1 VLQDDRQ
8 PGATKEG
15 VIVTQPRQGCVPLR
29 PLSVAEILDGGFRAI
44 RRNPGA
50 MFAPAAVIA
59 VVRLAATAGLQ
70 LGGYRL
76 LDTVAL
82 QLLTTFVISAV
93 LGTVLSGILAAVV
106 TQDVLGVRITAGQA
120 LTRLR
125 GRIWALLGLAVVITV
140 LETLGL
146 VVLGIPGIWLWGLW
160 AVAVPAMVVE
170 RTTVRGALARSR
182 RLVAGLWW
190 RVWSIR
196 ALGYLL
202 ATLLNAIVS
211 VPFLALASAVT
222 GSGGL
227 LPDAY
232 SGSSAVYVLIVSVGS
247 VLSATLTEPV
257 RAGIDALLYVDLRMR
272 REGLDIVLQQAA
284 RAAQP
289 VAPAVSA
296 RARSAF

>member
-1 VLQDDRQ
+1 
-8 PGATKEG
+8 

-29 PLSVAEILDGGFRAI
+29 PLGVAEILDGSFRAI
-44 RRNPGA
+44 RRNPAA
-50 MFAPAAVIA
+50 MFAPAAVLA
-59 VVRLAATAGLQ
+59 VVRVAATAGLQ
-70 LGGYRL
+70 LGGYRFL
-76 LDTVAL
+76 NSVAL
-82 QLLTTFVISAV
+82 QLLGTFVIGAV
-93 LGTVLSGILAAVV
+93 LGTVLSGLLAAVV
-106 TQDVLGVRITAGQA
+106 TQDVLGVRITARQA

-125 GRIWALLGLAVVITV
+125 GRIWALLGLAVVSTV

-146 VVLGIPGIWLWGLW
+146 IVLAVPGIWLWGLW

-170 RTTVRGALARSR
+170 RTTIRGALARSR
-182 RLVAGLWW
+182 QLVTGMWW
-190 RVWSIR
+190 RVWGIR
-196 ALGYLL
+196 ALAYLL
-202 ATLLNAIVS
+202 ASLLGIVVS

-227 LPDAY
+227 LTSST
-232 SGSSAVYVLIVSVGS
+232 SGSPAVYVLIISVGS

-296 RARSAF
+296 QARSAF

>member
-1 VLQDDRQ
+1 M
-8 PGATKEG
+8 
-15 VIVTQPRQGCVPLR
+15 TQPRQGCVPLR
-29 PLSVAEILDGGFRAI
+29 PLGVAEILDGSFRAI
-44 RRNPGA
+44 RRNPAA
-50 MFAPAAVIA
+50 MFAPAAVLA
-59 VVRLAATAGLQ
+59 VVRVAATAGLQ
-70 LGGYRL
+70 LGGYRFL
-76 LDTVAL
+76 NSVAL
-82 QLLTTFVISAV
+82 QLLGTFVIGAV
-93 LGTVLSGILAAVV
+93 LGTVLSGLLAAVV
-106 TQDVLGVRITAGQA
+106 TQDVLGVRITARQA

-125 GRIWALLGLAVVITV
+125 GRIWALLGLAVVSTV

-146 VVLGIPGIWLWGLW
+146 IVLAVPGIWLWGLW

-170 RTTVRGALARSR
+170 RTTIRGALARSR
-182 RLVAGLWW
+182 QLVTGMWW
-190 RVWSIR
+190 RVWGIR
-196 ALGYLL
+196 ALAYLL
-202 ATLLNAIVS
+202 ASLLGIVVS

-227 LPDAY
+227 LTSSAW
-232 SGSSAVYVLIVSVGS
+232 GSPAVYVLIISVGS

>member
-1 VLQDDRQ
+1 M
-8 PGATKEG
+8 
-15 VIVTQPRQGCVPLR
+15 TQPRQGCVPLR
-29 PLSVAEILDGGFRAI
+29 PLGVAEILDGSFRAI
-44 RRNPGA
+44 RRNPAA
-50 MFAPAAVIA
+50 MFAPAAVLA
-59 VVRLAATAGLQ
+59 VVRVAATAGLQ
-70 LGGYRL
+70 LGGYRFL
-76 LDTVAL
+76 NSVAL
-82 QLLTTFVISAV
+82 QLLGTFVIGAV
-93 LGTVLSGILAAVV
+93 LGTVLSGLLAAVV
-106 TQDVLGVRITAGQA
+106 TQDVLGVRITARQA

-125 GRIWALLGLAVVITV
+125 GRIWALLGLAVVSTV
-140 LETLGL
+140 LQTLGL
-146 VVLGIPGIWLWGLW
+146 IVLAVPGIWLWGLW

-170 RTTVRGALARSR
+170 RTTIRGALARSR
-182 RLVAGLWW
+182 QLVTGMWW
-190 RVWSIR
+190 RVWGIR
-196 ALGYLL
+196 ALAYLL
-202 ATLLNAIVS
+202 ASLLGIVVS

-227 LPDAY
+227 LTSST
-232 SGSSAVYVLIVSVGS
+232 SGSPAVYVLIISVGS

>member
-1 VLQDDRQ
+1 
-8 PGATKEG
+8 

-29 PLSVAEILDGGFRAI
+29 PLGVAEILDGSFRAI
-44 RRNPGA
+44 RRNPAA
-50 MFAPAAVIA
+50 MFAPAAVLA
-59 VVRLAATAGLQ
+59 VVRVAATAGLQ
-70 LGGYRL
+70 LGGYRFL
-76 LDTVAL
+76 NSVAL
-82 QLLTTFVISAV
+82 QLLGTFVIGAV
-93 LGTVLSGILAAVV
+93 LGTVLSGLLAAVV
-106 TQDVLGVRITAGQA
+106 TQDVLGVRITARQA

-125 GRIWALLGLAVVITV
+125 GRIWALLGLAVVSTV

-146 VVLGIPGIWLWGLW
+146 IVLAVPGIWLWGLW

-170 RTTVRGALARSR
+170 RTTIRGALARSR
-182 RLVAGLWW
+182 QLVTGMWW
-190 RVWSIR
+190 RVWGIR
-196 ALGYLL
+196 ALAYLL
-202 ATLLNAIVS
+202 ASLLGIVVS

-227 LPDAY
+227 LTSST
-232 SGSSAVYVLIVSVGS
+232 SGSPAVYVLIISVGS

-289 VAPAVSA
+289 AAPAVSA
-296 RARSAF
+296 QARSAF

>member
-1 VLQDDRQ
+1 
-8 PGATKEG
+8 

-29 PLSVAEILDGGFRAI
+29 PLGVAEILDGSFRAI
-44 RRNPGA
+44 RRNPAA
-50 MFAPAAVIA
+50 MFAPAAVLA
-59 VVRLAATAGLQ
+59 VVRVAATAGLQ
-70 LGGYRL
+70 LGGYRFL
-76 LDTVAL
+76 NSVAL
-82 QLLTTFVISAV
+82 QLLGTFVIGAV
-93 LGTVLSGILAAVV
+93 LGTVLSGLLAAVV
-106 TQDVLGVRITAGQA
+106 TQDVLGVRITARQA

-125 GRIWALLGLAVVITV
+125 GRIWALLGLAVVSTV

-146 VVLGIPGIWLWGLW
+146 IVLAVPGIWLWGLW

-170 RTTVRGALARSR
+170 RSTIRGALARSR
-182 RLVAGLWW
+182 QLVTGMWW
-190 RVWSIR
+190 RVWGIR
-196 ALGYLL
+196 ALAYLL
-202 ATLLNAIVS
+202 ASLLGIVVS

-227 LPDAY
+227 LTSSA
-232 SGSSAVYVLIVSVGS
+232 SGSPAVYVLIISVGS

-289 VAPAVSA
+289 AAPAVSA

>member
-1 VLQDDRQ
+1 
-8 PGATKEG
+8 

-29 PLSVAEILDGGFRAI
+29 PLGVAEILDGSFRAI
-44 RRNPGA
+44 RRNPAA
-50 MFAPAAVIA
+50 MFAPAAVLA
-59 VVRLAATAGLQ
+59 VVRVAATAGLQ
-70 LGGYRL
+70 LGGYRFL
-76 LDTVAL
+76 NSVAL
-82 QLLTTFVISAV
+82 QLLGTFVIGAV
-93 LGTVLSGILAAVV
+93 LGTVLSGLLAAVV
-106 TQDVLGVRITAGQA
+106 TQDVLGVRITARQA

-125 GRIWALLGLAVVITV
+125 GRIWALLGLAVVSTV
-140 LETLGL
+140 LQTLGL
-146 VVLGIPGIWLWGLW
+146 IVLAVPGIWLWGLW

-170 RTTVRGALARSR
+170 RTTIRGALARSR
-182 RLVAGLWW
+182 QLVTGMWW
-190 RVWSIR
+190 RVWGIR
-196 ALGYLL
+196 ALAYLL
-202 ATLLNAIVS
+202 ASLLGIVVS

-227 LPDAY
+227 LTSST
-232 SGSSAVYVLIVSVGS
+232 SGSPAVYVLIISVGS

>member
-1 VLQDDRQ
+1 MT
-8 PGATKEG
+8 GG

-29 PLSVAEILDGGFRAI
+29 PLGVAEILDGSFRAI
-44 RRNPGA
+44 RRNPAA
-50 MFAPAAVIA
+50 MFGPAAVIA
-59 VVRLAATAGLQ
+59 VVRVAATAGLQ
-70 LGGYRL
+70 LGAYRF
-76 LDTVAL
+76 LDAVVL
-82 QLLTTFVISAV
+82 QLLSAFVISAV

-106 TQDVLGVRITAGQA
+106 TQDVLGVRITARQA

-125 GRIWALLGLAVVITV
+125 GRMWALLGLAVVVTV

-146 VVLGIPGIWLWGLW
+146 AALAVPGIWLWGLW

-170 RTTVRGALARSR
+170 RSTIRGALARSR
-182 RLVAGLWW
+182 RLVAGMWW
-190 RVWSIR
+190 RVWGIR
-196 ALGYLL
+196 ALAYLL
-202 ATLLNAIVS
+202 AALLSAIVS

-227 LPDAY
+227 LTSSN
-232 SGSSAVYVLIVSVGS
+232 SGSSATYVLIVSAGS
-247 VLSATLTEPV
+247 VLSATLIEPV
-257 RAGIDALLYVDLRMR
+257 RAGVDALLYVDLRMR

-296 RARSAF
+296 QARSAF